1 MAEIVLNDLQNIQ
14 KYVYGEYKSA
24 GGSNIEWLSQLSLK
38 FIETFKKLH
47 EFLNKGLNKSPNKQI
62 IIHHC
67 MLCANQIVVC
77 LRFLEK
83 TVSTEKDQN
92 TCLIT
97 SRQCFFDRIFWCL
110 VRLKS
115 IINSANDHVVSEQIN
130 DQANFIE
137 ILDAVLD
144 NLASFVNLDDECN
157 VTNKAERRANM
168 IMESKEIFEGINNL
182 LSLTL
187 SFSNVAVSSDQIPL
201 KVLSENL
208 FKISREFKDEF
219 AFSNT
224 KLNDINAVKKR
235 LKSVELE
242 SSLYRLENYVNDSL
256 LRLVYHVFSEINE
269 NPVKKLFAS
278 ADLSSQGNE
287 VDKFDILIE
296 RFLLIGQFAVTF
308 AKDDVKVSSLIKS
321 CLASIESLD
330 TYLIPAITS
339 KIEDPSI
346 DILIEHFYEECNE
359 LQRNVHLIIDTK
371 AFCMIL
377 VDLIIDSIENNRKT
391 FDKASLFV
399 ILGFSKVLLSH
410 LTIASDNIK
419 LSQDKVA
426 TFYFNDFKLII
437 NECEAILTYP
447 DPIENFET
455 RVLKRYN
462 IMKNTIKKLVSAIR
476 VRETDFND
484 ENFKPVVKITEA
496 PPKNSD
502 FFNTIRPSG
511 CKSVLYESKRS
522 IKHSKTPTIPQPSS
536 LKKSAKKRNES
547 LRREIF
553 KKNEFMIAESLN
565 KNDDDTLNNTD
576 LHITEILD
584 KLSSLSIH
592 IPKKY

>member
-1 MAEIVLNDLQNIQ
+1 
-14 KYVYGEYKSA
+14 
-24 GGSNIEWLSQLSLK
+24 
-38 FIETFKKLH
+38 
-47 EFLNKGLNKSPNKQI
+47 
-62 IIHHC
+62 

-83 TVSTEKDQN
+83 TVSTEKDHK

-137 ILDAVLD
+137 ILDVVLD
-144 NLASFVNLDDECN
+144 ILASFVNLDDECN

-168 IMESKEIFEGINNL
+168 IMESKEIYEGINNL

-187 SFSNVAVSSDQIPL
+187 SFANVAVSSDQIPL

-219 AFSNT
+219 SFSNT

-269 NPVKKLFAS
+269 NPLKKLE
-278 ADLSSQGNE
+278 LNSQGTE
-287 VDKFDILIE
+287 IDKFDILIE

-321 CLASIESLD
+321 CLASLESLD
-330 TYLIPAITS
+330 TYLIPAITN

-346 DILIEHFYEECNE
+346 DILKEHFYEECNE
-359 LQRNVHLIIDTK
+359 LQKNIHLIIDTK

-391 FDKASLFV
+391 FDKSSLFV
-399 ILGFSKVLLSH
+399 ILNFSKVLLTH
-410 LTIASDNIK
+410 LTVASGNLK

-426 TFYFNDFKLII
+426 TFYFNDYKLII

-447 DPIENFET
+447 DPIDNFEPRT
-455 RVLKRYN
+455 LKRFN

-476 VRETDFND
+476 VREADFNN
-484 ENFKPVVKITEA
+484 ENLKPVVKITEA

-511 CKSVLYESKRS
+511 YGAVLYESKRS

-536 LKKSAKKRNES
+536 IKKSAKKRNES

-553 KKNEFMIAESLN
+553 KKNELKFDENLT
-565 KNDDDTLNNTD
+565 KNDEDILDNTD
-576 LHITEILD
+576 LHITEILE

-592 IPKKY
+592 IPKKF